1 MGNTIEKRGDNMIV
15 NNHTEKK
22 LLDAGIDTL
31 VDYKRGLYSV
41 KDASKQLAAQ
51 TGLDIEAARDI
62 LESMSK
68 HNVVPFPG
76 KKN

>member
-1 MGNTIEKRGDNMIV
+1 MSNNDDREKD
-15 NNHTEKK
+15 
-22 LLDAGIDTL
+22 LLGAGIDTI
-31 VDYKRGLYSV
+31 VDYKRGLYSAE
-41 KDASKQLAAQ
+41 DASKQLAAQ
-51 TGLDIEAARDI
+51 TGLDIEVARDL